1 MQPLENTRVVELME
15 RTDGPE
21 TGKNGLKKRKQ
32 DTRAMPP
39 PVQLNLFK
47 EDHTLRNG
55 VYVTILT
62 RYATFNAFKL
72 NKKQVKAYLLRGYP
86 PHVQNIVN
94 SGVCGNE
101 TRRLTMNHIKEII
114 KDIKEHCYTKPRT
127 RRTKPRVPIPVAIPI
142 DIPVAI
148 PIPPL
153 DV

>member
-21 TGKNGLKKRKQ
+21 TGKDGLQKLKKQKQ
-32 DTRAMPP
+32 DTRALSP

-94 SGVCGNE
+94 SGVRGNE
-101 TRRLTMNHIKEII
+101 TRRLTLNHIKEII

-127 RRTKPRVPIPVAIPI
+127 RRTNPRVPIA
-142 DIPVAI
+142 VAI